1 MKLSTTP
8 YKIIGFTTI
17 ELVVTLIIL
26 GILSAT
32 IIPKFFTSNGF
43 EEFTYR
49 NEVIT
54 KLRSIQLRAMQ
65 QTNSSECHIV
75 LVNQFKLGIPDD
87 CDITPSFSNSWV
99 AGTTGV
105 LIDSKNGA
113 KFNVNGGNYFFTF
126 DYMGRAEGCNDPC
139 LIIIDGGETPLTVKI
154 ESEGY
159 IHAL

>member
-1 MKLSTTP
+1 MLIDTTLN
-8 YKIIGFTTI
+8 KSRGFTTI

-65 QTNSSECHIV
+65 QTNSAECHVV

-87 CDITPSFSNSWV
+87 CDITPSFTNDWT

-105 LIDSKNGA
+105 LIDSTNGA
-113 KFNVNGGNYFFTF
+113 KFNVNGGNYFFIF
-126 DYMGRAEGCNDPC
+126 DHMGRPDGCNDPC
-139 LIIIDGGETPLTVKI
+139 LIIIEGGESSLTIKI